1 MLFSSWKFLCLFLPL
16 TLAIFFILP
25 ARVGMARKG
34 GLLFASFVFYGA
46 WKISALPLLCGS
58 ILFNFWVGE
67 FLVRW
72 KDQPRARLLMII
84 GVLCNLGL
92 LGYYKYAGF
101 TVGILQAITQR
112 SFVMPQ
118 IILPLAISFFT
129 FTQIAYI
136 IDVYR
141 DHTRHYRFWD
151 YVLFVVMFPHLIAG
165 PIVRHW
171 EIIPQYAG
179 KEMRP
184 SLADLHAGTIL
195 FLMGLFKKVL
205 IADPLAVNAN
215 AIYDAAA
222 TGVTPTFFDGW
233 FGTLCYALQLYF
245 DFSGYSDMAIG
256 LARMFG
262 IRFPCNFN
270 SPYRSLSISEFWS
283 RWHITLTRFLRE
295 YVYFPLGGNR
305 AGEVAHLRNIMAV
318 MLLSGLWHGA
328 GWTFVCWGG
337 LHGIYLVIA
346 SLWKK
351 VREDSPLAFFQ
362 GMAYRR
368 LCGSLTF
375 LAVLLA
381 WVLFRAKDFPT
392 AGRIYASMSGIQG
405 ITVPYKV
412 GEAKLAIGKITS
424 LLGGVIVPDTIG
436 GISYRFTIL
445 WVLALLLVVWVC
457 PNSQQL
463 LARFQPILEEVKTP
477 FPWQPR
483 FGILAGLLFGTG
495 LFFVFRSFFA
505 AQESPFL
512 YFNF

>member
-16 TLAIFFILP
+16 TLAVFFLLP
-25 ARVGMARKG
+25 VRVGMGRKG
-34 GLLFASFVFYGA
+34 GLLLASFVFYGA

-58 ILFNFWVGE
+58 IIFNFWVCD

-72 KDQPRARLLMII
+72 KDQPRARLLII
-84 GVLCNLGL
+84 FGVLCNLGV

-305 AGEVAHLRNIMAV
+305 AGE
-318 MLLSGLWHGA
+318 GA
-328 GWTFVCWGG
+328 GAEGG
-337 LHGIYLVIA
+337 SGPGTKRHAAGSAGATDWRAAACAPAARVPPTSRAATRPRLRLPLGAPEPEPEAAALSAGTEVDTPRLA
-346 SLWKK
+346 S
-351 VREDSPLAFFQ
+351 VRARERRMVAGLGGDLAVNSGTSALPVHKSPGQ
-362 GMAYRR
+362 
-368 LCGSLTF
+368 GSLKSI
-375 LAVLLA
+375 LAV
-381 WVLFRAKDFPT
+381 
-392 AGRIYASMSGIQG
+392 
-405 ITVPYKV
+405 
-412 GEAKLAIGKITS
+412 
-424 LLGGVIVPDTIG
+424 
-436 GISYRFTIL
+436 
-445 WVLALLLVVWVC
+445 
-457 PNSQQL
+457 
-463 LARFQPILEEVKTP
+463 
-477 FPWQPR
+477 
-483 FGILAGLLFGTG
+483 
-495 LFFVFRSFFA
+495 
-505 AQESPFL
+505 
-512 YFNF
+512 